1 MSIRLHIVCIACLSM
16 LVVAVMMHLNPAGT
30 SPEIAGR
37 LNAYRRVEQAATIIR
52 KSVSNEVFQIK
63 SCGWIYDELEKN
75 GVHNARKYI
84 SICTLGTCSNLFCI
98 SCAYQ
103 RSSVGYFAEKVVF
116 VDGCGIWESGVWYR
130 EDKGNGLKYQDEMR
144 ECCAEM
150 PIRSDGSHTN

>member
-52 KSVSNEVFQIK
+52 NSVSNEVFQIK

-84 SICTLGTCSNLFCI
+84 SICTLGTCFALVVRI
-98 SCAYQ
+98 SAVQSDISRKKSCLWTDA
-103 RSSVGYFAEKVVF
+103 
-116 VDGCGIWESGVWYR
+116 ESGKVEFGIVRTR
-130 EDKGNGLKYQDEMR
+130 EM
-144 ECCAEM
+144 A
-150 PIRSDGSHTN
+150 